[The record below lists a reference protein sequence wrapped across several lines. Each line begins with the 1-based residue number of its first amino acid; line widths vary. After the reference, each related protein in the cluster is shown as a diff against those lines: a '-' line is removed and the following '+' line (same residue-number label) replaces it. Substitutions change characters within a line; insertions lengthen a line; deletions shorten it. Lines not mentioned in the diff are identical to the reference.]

1 MTDRND
7 QDTPKGIYLDRVV
20 LTIEVENRHAGSVI
34 NYVRDKC
41 QAQVMENYPSP
52 RDLWSEDSQFTREEW
67 QADVAQGCTNLGYWA
82 WVAHAKNV
90 LEDTAAGN
98 DAGKD
103 GDATSILSLATEVYG
118 LLKEHTESFEADNIG
133 SDGLYLVGAI
143 LKDEQCEWPPGRPIL
158 SILRDHLP
166 AGHAVFKYVV
176 EQLEPP
182 PATATRT
189 LPCGHTTTD
198 AADGCGHQKHEDHL
212 ICKCCH
218 RCNESLDDDD
228 LCTDCGGKIED

>member
-1 MTDRND
+1 MTDRDD
-7 QDTPKGIYLDRVV
+7 QDTPEGIYLDRVI

-34 NYVRDKC
+34 NYLRRKHH
-41 QAQVMENYPSP
+41 AQVMENYPSP
-52 RDLWSEDSQFTREEW
+52 RDVWSEDRQFTRDEW
-67 QADVAQGCTNLGYWA
+67 RADVTQGDTNLGYWA

-90 LEDTAAGN
+90 LEDSAASDTA
-98 DAGKD
+98 DQDD
-103 GDATSILSLATEVYG
+103 GANSILQLAADVYG
-118 LLKEHTESFEADNIG
+118 LLKEHTESFAADDIG

-143 LKDEQCEWPPGRPIL
+143 LKDEQCEWPPDRPIL
-158 SILRDHLP
+158 KILREHLP
-166 AGHAVFKYVV
+166 AGHAVFKYIV
-176 EQLEPP
+176 EQLEPS
-182 PATATRT
+182 PATAART

-198 AADGCGHQKHEDHL
+198 AADECQHQRHEDHL